1 MNTVLPSPVQEPQLD
16 RAIGVRQLA
25 AAVVNTTVGAGIFV
39 IPALVARDLGAAAP
53 LAFIVCA
60 AIMGLIVTT
69 IAVAGSRVSSTGGI
83 YAYVEV
89 AFGPYVG
96 FLAGVLQWL
105 SGLLAVS
112 SVATAM
118 IDQAASMA
126 PGFGGGAPRIATLAA
141 IFGALAA
148 LNARGVR
155 SGTRLIETMTV
166 VKMLPLL
173 TFVGVGAFFV
183 DPRAL
188 AWPGLPAVDVVGRSA
203 LLLIFA
209 FSGVEV
215 AIAPSGEIKN
225 PARTVPRALFAAL
238 AITTAL
244 YIAIQ
249 LVAQGVLGRELSE
262 RAAAP
267 LADAMARFLGPAA
280 GTAMLLAAVCSMFG
294 YLSGDMLSNPR
305 NVYALARDGFL
316 PGVFARIDPRW
327 RTPRNAI
334 WLYAALATL
343 FASASTFQSLAII
356 ANVALL
362 ILYLFCCGAAM
373 ELTRRG
379 VQEDGA
385 PFAWPGTRVAPILGA
400 VLMIWILSTA
410 TARELGVTALVVA
423 LATAAYVA
431 RRPQGLRRR
440 TPNPEPRTEPEHEL
454 RTGNAEP

>member
-1 MNTVLPSPVQEPQLD
+1 MNTSVIDPRRPVREPQLD

-25 AAVVNTTVGAGIFV
+25 AAIINTTVGAGIFV
-39 IPALVARDLGAAAP
+39 IPALVSRDLGASAP
-53 LAFIVCA
+53 LAYVVCA

-69 IAVAGSRVSSTGGI
+69 IAVSGSRVSSTGGI

-118 IDQAASMA
+118 IEQAATMA
-126 PGFGGGAPRIATLAA
+126 PWLGGGSVRVATLAA

-155 SGTRLIETMTV
+155 SGTRVIETMTV

-173 TFVGVGAFFV
+173 IFVGVGAFFV

-188 AWPGLPAVDVVGRSA
+188 AWPGLPAPDVLGRSA

-215 AIAPSGEIKN
+215 AIAPSGEIRN
-225 PARTVPRALFAAL
+225 PARTVPRAVFAAL

-244 YIAIQ
+244 YVAIQ
-249 LVAQGVLGRELSE
+249 LVAQGVLGDELSR

-267 LADAMARFLGPAA
+267 LADATARFFGPA
-280 GTAMLLAAVCSMFG
+280 GRSAMLLAAVCSMFG

-305 NVYALARDGFL
+305 NIYALARDGFL
-316 PGVFARIDPRW
+316 PATFARIDPAW

-334 WLYAALATL
+334 WAHAALATL

-362 ILYLFCCGAAM
+362 ILYVLCCAAAF

-379 VQEDGA
+379 VREDGE

-400 VLMIWILSTA
+400 VLMLWILSTA
-410 TARELGVTALVVA
+410 TPTELGFTALTLA
-423 LATAAYVA
+423 LATIAYVA
-431 RRPQGLRRR
+431 RTSSRSVAGDL
-440 TPNPEPRTEPEHEL
+440 
-454 RTGNAEP
+454 

>member
-1 MNTVLPSPVQEPQLD
+1 MNTIPSAPPVREPQLD
-16 RAIGVRQLA
+16 RALGVRQLA
-25 AAVVNTTVGAGIFV
+25 AAVINTTVGAGIFV
-39 IPALVARDLGAAAP
+39 IPALVSRDLGAAAP
-53 LAFIVCA
+53 IAFIVCA

-69 IAVAGSRVSSTGGI
+69 IAVAGSRVASTGGI

-89 AFGPYVG
+89 AFGPYLG

-118 IDQAASMA
+118 IDQAATMA
-126 PGFGGGAPRIATLAA
+126 PSLAGQARVATLAA
-141 IFGALAA
+141 IFGILAA

-155 SGTRLIETMTV
+155 HGARVIETMTV

-173 TFVGVGAFFV
+173 AFVGVGAFFI
-183 DPRAL
+183 DARAL
-188 AWPGLPAVDVVGRSA
+188 EWPGFPAVDVVGRSA

-225 PARTVPRALFAAL
+225 PARTVPRALFTAL

-249 LVAQGVLGRELSE
+249 LVAQGVLGSELSE
-262 RAAAP
+262 RTAAP
-267 LADAMARFLGPAA
+267 LADATARFLGPAA
-280 GTAMLLAAVCSMFG
+280 GTVMLLAAVCSMFG

-316 PGVFARIDPRW
+316 PAVLARIDPRW

-334 WLYAALATL
+334 WTHAALATL

-362 ILYLFCCGAAM
+362 ILYLLCCGAAV

-385 PFAWPGTRVAPILGA
+385 PFAWPGTRIAPVLGA
-400 VLMIWILSTA
+400 LLMIWILSTA
-410 TARELGVTALVVA
+410 TATELGFTALVLG
-423 LATAAYVA
+423 LATLAYIA
-431 RRPQGLRRR
+431 RRPKGLRLPTATR
-440 TPNPEPRTEPEHEL
+440 
-454 RTGNAEP
+454 

>member
-1 MNTVLPSPVQEPQLD
+1 VNLTIVNPSLPAQEPQLI

-25 AAVVNTTVGAGIFV
+25 AAIINTTVGAGIFV
-39 IPALVARDLGAAAP
+39 IPALVSRDLGAAAP
-53 LAFIVCA
+53 VAFLVCA

-69 IAVAGSRVSSTGGI
+69 IAVSGSRVSATGGI

-96 FLAGVLQWL
+96 FLAGVMQWL

-118 IDQAASMA
+118 IDQAATMA
-126 PGFGGGAPRIATLAA
+126 PWLGGGPTRIATLAV

-148 LNARGVR
+148 LNTRGVR
-155 SGTRLIETMTV
+155 SGTRVIETMTV

-173 TFVGVGAFFV
+173 IFVGVGAFFV
-183 DPRAL
+183 DARAL
-188 AWPGLPAVDVVGRSA
+188 AWPGLPAPDVVGRSA

-225 PARTVPRALFAAL
+225 PAYTVPRAVFSAL

-249 LVAQGVLGRELSE
+249 LVAQGVLGDELSQ

-267 LADAMARFLGPAA
+267 LADATARFLGSA
-280 GTAMLLAAVCSMFG
+280 GRSMMLLAAVCSMFG

-316 PGVFARIDPRW
+316 PAIFARIDPAW

-334 WLYAALATL
+334 WMHAALATV

-356 ANVALL
+356 ANVTLL
-362 ILYLFCCGAAM
+362 ILYLLCCGAAI

-379 VQEDGA
+379 VREDGE

-410 TARELGVTALVVA
+410 TRTELGFTALTLA
-423 LATAAYVA
+423 LATVAYGA
-431 RRPQGLRRR
+431 RRPKGLRLP
-440 TPNPEPRTEPEHEL
+440 TV
-454 RTGNAEP
+454 G

>member
-1 MNTVLPSPVQEPQLD
+1 LNTVLSPSAVREPQLD

-25 AAVVNTTVGAGIFV
+25 MAVINTTVGAGIFV
-39 IPALVARDLGAAAP
+39 IPAFVSRDLGAAAP
-53 LAFIVCA
+53 LAFIVCG

-69 IAVAGSRVSSTGGI
+69 IAVAGSRVSLTGGI
-83 YAYVEV
+83 YAYVEI

-118 IDQAASMA
+118 IEQIGTIA
-126 PGFGGGAPRIATLAA
+126 PQLGTGPVRMLTLAA
-141 IFGALAA
+141 MFGALAA

-173 TFVGVGAFFV
+173 IFVGVGMFFV
-183 DPRAL
+183 DSRAL
-188 AWPGLPAVDVVGRSA
+188 AWPGLPAADVVGRSA

-215 AIAPSGEIKN
+215 AIAPSGEIRN
-225 PARTVPRALFAAL
+225 PAYAVPRAVFTAL

-249 LVAQGVLGRELSE
+249 LVAQGVLGNELSQRE
-262 RAAAP
+262 AAP
-267 LADAMARFLGPAA
+267 LADATARFLGAA
-280 GTAMLLAAVCSMFG
+280 GRAAMLAAAVCSMFG

-316 PGVFARIDPRW
+316 PGVLARIDPRW

-334 WLYAALATL
+334 WTHAALATL
-343 FASASTFQSLAII
+343 FASASTFQSLAVI

-362 ILYLFCCGAAM
+362 ILYLLCCGAAM
-373 ELTRRG
+373 ELTRRN
-379 VQEDGA
+379 VREDGQ
-385 PFAWPGTRVAPILGA
+385 PFAWPGTGVAPILGA
-400 VLMIWILSTA
+400 LLMLWILSTA
-410 TARELGVTALVVA
+410 TARELGFTGLVLVI
-423 LATAAYVA
+423 ATAAYIA
-431 RRPQGLRRR
+431 RRSSMPSTIQ
-440 TPNPEPRTEPEHEL
+440 
-454 RTGNAEP
+454 

>member
-1 MNTVLPSPVQEPQLD
+1 MNTLLSAPPVRERGLV
-16 RAIGVRQLA
+16 RALGTRQLA
-25 AAVVNTTVGAGIFV
+25 AAVINTTVGAGIFV
-39 IPALVARDLGAAAP
+39 IPALVSRDLGAAAP

-69 IAVAGSRVSSTGGI
+69 IAVAGSRVASTGGI

-112 SVATAM
+112 GVATAM
-118 IDQAASMA
+118 IDQAATMA
-126 PGFGGGAPRIATLAA
+126 PWLVGPARVVTLAA
-141 IFGALAA
+141 IFAMLAA

-155 SGTRLIETMTV
+155 QGARAIETMTV

-173 TFVGVGAFFV
+173 TFVGVGAFFI

-188 AWPGLPAVDVVGRSA
+188 AWPGLPAADVVGRSA

-215 AIAPSGEIKN
+215 AIAPSGEIRN

-249 LVAQGVLGRELSE
+249 LVAQGVLGSELSD

-267 LADAMARFLGPAA
+267 LADATARFLGPAA
-280 GTAMLLAAVCSMFG
+280 GTVMLLAAVCSMFG

-316 PGVFARIDPRW
+316 PAVLARIDPR
-327 RTPRNAI
+327 RHTPRHAI
-334 WLYAALATL
+334 WTHAALATL
-343 FASASTFQSLAII
+343 CASASTFQSLAII

-362 ILYLFCCGAAM
+362 ILYLLCCGAAV

-385 PFAWPGTRVAPILGA
+385 PFAWPGTRVAPVLGA
-400 VLMIWILSTA
+400 LLMIWILSTA
-410 TARELGVTALVVA
+410 TATELGFTGLVLG
-423 LATAAYVA
+423 LATVAYIVRKRA
-431 RRPQGLRRR
+431 IQ
-440 TPNPEPRTEPEHEL
+440 
-454 RTGNAEP
+454 

>member
-1 MNTVLPSPVQEPQLD
+1 M
-16 RAIGVRQLA
+16 
-25 AAVVNTTVGAGIFV
+25 AVINTTVGAGIFV
-39 IPALVARDLGAAAP
+39 IPAFVSQDLGAAAP
-53 LAFIVCA
+53 LAFIVCG

-69 IAVAGSRVSSTGGI
+69 IAVSGSRVSLTGGI

-118 IDQAASMA
+118 IEQIGTIA
-126 PGFGGGAPRIATLAA
+126 PQLGSGPVRLLTLAA
-141 IFGALAA
+141 MFGALAA

-173 TFVGVGAFFV
+173 IFVGVGMFFV
-183 DPRAL
+183 DAGAL
-188 AWPGLPAVDVVGRSA
+188 AWPGLPAADVVGRSA

-215 AIAPSGEIKN
+215 AVAPSGEIRN
-225 PARTVPRALFAAL
+225 PAYTVPRAVFTAL

-249 LVAQGVLGRELSE
+249 LVAQGVLGNELSQ
-262 RAAAP
+262 RTAAP
-267 LADAMARFLGPAA
+267 LADATARFLGPAGRA
-280 GTAMLLAAVCSMFG
+280 AMLAAAVCSMFG

-316 PGVFARIDPRW
+316 PRVLARIDPGW

-334 WLYAALATL
+334 WTHAALATL
-343 FASASTFQSLAII
+343 FASAATFQSLAVI

-362 ILYLFCCGAAM
+362 ILYLLCCGAAI
-373 ELTRRG
+373 ELTRRN
-379 VQEDGA
+379 VREDGE

-400 VLMIWILSTA
+400 LLMFWILSTA
-410 TARELGVTALVVA
+410 TARELGFTALV
-423 LATAAYVA
+423 LMIATAAYIA
-431 RRPQGLRRR
+431 RRSSS
-440 TPNPEPRTEPEHEL
+440 PRTIQ
-454 RTGNAEP
+454 

>member
-1 MNTVLPSPVQEPQLD
+1 VP
-16 RAIGVRQLA
+16 QLA
-25 AAVVNTTVGAGIFV
+25 AAVINTTLGAGIFV
-39 IPALVARDLGAAAP
+39 IPALVSRDLGAAAP
-53 LAFIVCA
+53 LAFVVCA
-60 AIMGLIVTT
+60 AMMGLIVTT
-69 IAVAGSRVSSTGGI
+69 IAVSGSRVASTGGI

-118 IDQAASMA
+118 IEQAGTMA
-126 PGFGGGAPRIATLAA
+126 PALGAGPVRVISLAG
-141 IFGALAA
+141 IFGVLAA

-155 SGTRLIETMTV
+155 SGTRVIETITV

-173 TFVGVGAFFV
+173 VFVGVGAFFV

-188 AWPGLPAVDVVGRSA
+188 AWPGLPAPDLVARSA

-215 AIAPSGEIKN
+215 AIAPSGEIRN
-225 PARTVPRALFAAL
+225 PARTVPRAVFAAL
-238 AITTAL
+238 AITTVL

-249 LVAQGVLGRELSE
+249 LVAEGVLGDELAQ

-267 LADAMARFLGPAA
+267 LADATARFLGPA
-280 GTAMLLAAVCSMFG
+280 GRSMMLLAAVCSMFG

-305 NVYALARDGFL
+305 NIYALARDGFL
-316 PGVFARIDPRW
+316 PAVLGRIDPTW

-334 WLYAALATL
+334 WTHAALATV
-343 FASASTFQSLAII
+343 FASVSTFQSLAII

-362 ILYLFCCGAAM
+362 ILYLLCCGAAI

-379 VQEDGA
+379 VREDGE
-385 PFAWPGTRVAPILGA
+385 PFTWPGTGVAPIVGA
-400 VLMIWILSTA
+400 LLMVWILSTA
-410 TARELGVTALVVA
+410 TATELGFTGLVLA
-423 LATAAYVA
+423 LATIAYVV
-431 RRPQGLRRR
+431 R
-440 TPNPEPRTEPEHEL
+440 TR
-454 RTGNAEP
+454 AIQ

>member
-1 MNTVLPSPVQEPQLD
+1 MNTVLSSPPSADTQLI
-16 RAIGVRQLA
+16 RALGTRQLA
-25 AAVVNTTVGAGIFV
+25 AAVINTTVGAGIFV
-39 IPALVARDLGAAAP
+39 IPALVSRDLGAAAP

-69 IAVAGSRVSSTGGI
+69 IAVAGSRVASTGGI

-118 IDQAASMA
+118 IDQAATMA
-126 PGFGGGAPRIATLAA
+126 PGLGGGAVRVATLAA

-155 SGTRLIETMTV
+155 QGARVIETMTV

-173 TFVGVGAFFV
+173 MFVGVGAFFV

-188 AWPGLPAVDVVGRSA
+188 AWPGLPAVDVLGRSA

-225 PARTVPRALFAAL
+225 PSHTVPRAVFTAL
-238 AITTAL
+238 AITTVL
-244 YIAIQ
+244 YVAIQ
-249 LVAQGVLGRELSE
+249 LVAQGVLGSELSE
-262 RAAAP
+262 RTAAP
-267 LADAMARFLGPAA
+267 LADATARFLGPAA
-280 GTAMLLAAVCSMFG
+280 ATAMLLAAVCSMFG

-316 PGVFARIDPRW
+316 PGVLAQIDPRW

-334 WLYAALATL
+334 WTHAGLATL

-362 ILYLFCCGAAM
+362 ILYLLCCGAAM

-379 VQEDGA
+379 VQEDGE
-385 PFAWPGTRVAPILGA
+385 PFAWPGTRVAPVLGA
-400 VLMIWILSTA
+400 VLMIWILTTA
-410 TARELGVTALVVA
+410 TRTELGFTGVVLA
-423 LATAAYVA
+423 LATIAYVVRKRA
-431 RRPQGLRRR
+431 IQ
-440 TPNPEPRTEPEHEL
+440 
-454 RTGNAEP
+454 

>member
-1 MNTVLPSPVQEPQLD
+1 MAAHGCALQQVRKNLVVPLSETQLD
-16 RAIGVRQLA
+16 RALGVRQLA
-25 AAVVNTTVGAGIFV
+25 AAVINTTVGAGIFV
-39 IPALVARDLGAAAP
+39 IPALVSRDLGAAAP

-69 IAVAGSRVSSTGGI
+69 IAVAGSRVASTGGI
-83 YAYVEV
+83 YAYVDV

-118 IDQAASMA
+118 IEQAATMA
-126 PGFGGGAPRIATLAA
+126 PWLRGPARVATLAA
-141 IFGALAA
+141 IFGMLAA

-155 SGTRLIETMTV
+155 QGARVIETMTV

-173 TFVGVGAFFV
+173 MFVGVGAFFI
-183 DPRAL
+183 DARAI

-225 PARTVPRALFAAL
+225 PSRTVPRALFTAL

-249 LVAQGVLGRELSE
+249 LVAQGVLGSELSE
-262 RAAAP
+262 RTAAP
-267 LADAMARFLGPAA
+267 LADATVRFLGPAA

-316 PGVFARIDPRW
+316 PAALARIDPRW

-334 WLYAALATL
+334 WTHAGLATL

-362 ILYLFCCGAAM
+362 ILYLLCCGAAV

-385 PFAWPGTRVAPILGA
+385 PFAWPGTRIAPVLGA

-410 TARELGVTALVVA
+410 TATELGFTGLVMA
-423 LATAAYVA
+423 LATLAYIA
-431 RRPQGLRRR
+431 RRPKGLRLP
-440 TPNPEPRTEPEHEL
+440 TPTQ
-454 RTGNAEP
+454 